1 MINAIVFDVD
11 DTIYDQQQPFRNA
24 VHRIIPL
31 VTDND
36 MHDLYIRFRFHSDET
51 FCKVAKGEWTLTY
64 MRNLRIM
71 ESLKDLDYPQITEA
85 TALEFQKIYEEELDN
100 IVMHDAVFETLNFLK
115 AQNIPISIITNGPT
129 DHQYKK
135 VIQLNLLNW
144 VKEDNVI
151 ISQATGF
158 QKPDREIFQ
167 LAEKEFN
174 LTAENTLYVGDSF
187 ENDVVGAKSAGW
199 KSLWFNHRNRQI
211 PAGEQAV
218 QDIELTSFAQL
229 PPTIKAIFAE

>member
-36 MHDLYIRFRFHSDET
+36 IHDLYIRFRFHSDET

-229 PPTIKAIFAE
+229 TPTIKAIFAE

>member
-31 VTDND
+31 VEDDD
-36 MHDLYIRFRFHSDET
+36 MYDLYIRFRFHSDET
-51 FCKVAKGEWTLTY
+51 FCKVTNGEWTLTY
-64 MRNLRIM
+64 MRNYRIM
-71 ESLKDLDYPQITEA
+71 ESLKDLDYPQITED

-100 IVMHDAVFETLNFLK
+100 IVMHATVLETLNFLK
-115 AQNIPISIITNGPT
+115 SQDIPISIITNGPT

-135 VIQLNLLNW
+135 VVQLNLNNW
-144 VKEDNVI
+144 VKDNNVI

-158 QKPDREIFQ
+158 EKPDRRIFQ

-174 LTAENTLYVGDSF
+174 LTAEKTLYVGDSF
-187 ENDVVGAKSAGW
+187 ENDVIGSKSAGW
-199 KSLWFNHRNRQI
+199 KSLWFNHRNRKI
-211 PAGEQAV
+211 PKGKQAIH
-218 QDIELTSFAQL
+218 DIELTSFDQL
-229 PPTIKAIFAE
+229 APTIKAIFAK

>member
-1 MINAIVFDVD
+1 MINATVFDVD

-229 PPTIKAIFAE
+229 TPTIKAIFAE

>member
-135 VIQLNLLNW
+135 IIQLNLLNW

-218 QDIELTSFAQL
+218 QDIKLTSFAQL
-229 PPTIKAIFAE
+229 TPTIKAIFAE

>member
-229 PPTIKAIFAE
+229 TPTIKAIFAE

>member
-144 VKEDNVI
+144 VKEDNII

-158 QKPDREIFQ
+158 QKPDREIFR

-229 PPTIKAIFAE
+229 TPTIKAIFAE

>member
-24 VHRIIPL
+24 VHRIIPV

-229 PPTIKAIFAE
+229 TPTIKAIFAE

>member
-218 QDIELTSFAQL
+218 QDIKLTSFAQL
-229 PPTIKAIFAE
+229 TPTIKAIFAE